1 MHYNLSD
8 WNIIKKYNRE
18 EFRQW
23 QNKEKII
30 FNWYYSNLLCSYCYR
45 HFEIWWDPDKFY
57 KRINVLKPVTSVIG
71 IQNEQMK
78 SAI

>member
-1 MHYNLSD
+1 MKYKLP
-8 WNIIKKYNRE
+8 KK
-18 EFRQW
+18 
-23 QNKEKII
+23 KILI
-30 FNWYYSNLLCSYCYR
+30 CQECD
-45 HFEIWWDPDKFY
+45 HFEEGTRRGNKYFY